1 MKKQEQISRRTM
13 LARIYYIDR
22 QIGAG
27 TYPNTRTLAEAWE
40 CGTAT
45 ISRDLD
51 FLRDMME
58 APIEYDPVKR
68 GYYYSDTAYRLP
80 SVFGSP
86 EAILALGMAKNF
98 LSLYQHTPIYEKA
111 RELIDS
117 IVISAPWYEDRII
130 TPPVPAA
137 PVAEKLWDCLCAA
150 LRENRILTFLYQGTW
165 DEDFVPRRVQPW
177 QLLFDNGLWF
187 LYGYAEERKAPRLFS
202 LARIKN
208 AVLTEEIFTLPADYD
223 YRARYSNAVDGSFFG
238 VFAGGRR
245 YHFRL
250 VFYGE
255 SVVWA
260 GDRKWAAD
268 QRAEPGK
275 TEKGDC
281 LFLDFTSTQYEKV
294 LEWMLS
300 QGGNVKPLEPAELAA
315 DWKRHI
321 ADMNILSGKDTDRC

>member
-1 MKKQEQISRRTM
+1 MKKQEQVSNRTM

-27 TYPNTRTLAEAWE
+27 TFPNTRSLAKEWE

-45 ISRDLD
+45 VSRDIE
-51 FLRDMME
+51 FLRDMMG

-68 GYYYSDTAYRLP
+68 GYYYSDKAYRLP
-80 SVFGSP
+80 STFSSP
-86 EAILALGMAKNF
+86 EGMIALGMVKNF
-98 LSLYQHTPIYEKA
+98 LSLYQHTPVYEKA
-111 RELIDS
+111 RHLLDS
-117 IVISAPWYEDRII
+117 IVVSAPWYEDRII
-130 TPPVPAA
+130 TPPVPSA
-137 PVAEKLWDCLCAA
+137 PVTAALWDCLCTA
-150 LRENRILTFLYQGTW
+150 LRENRVITFLYQGTW
-165 DEDFVPRRVQPW
+165 DEDFVPRRVRPY

-208 AVLTEEIFTLPADYD
+208 AALTEDSFTLPADYD
-223 YRARYSNAVDGSFFG
+223 YRTRHSNAADGSFFG
-238 VFAGGRR
+238 VFAGEKRR
-245 YHFRL
+245 HFRL

-268 QRAEPGK
+268 QRTEPLK
-275 TEKGDC
+275 TENGEC
-281 LFLDFTSTQYEKV
+281 LLLDFTSTQYGKV

-300 QGGNVKPLEPAELAA
+300 QGANVRPLEPEELVA
-315 DWKRHI
+315 DWKWHI
-321 ADMNILSGKDTDRC
+321 DEMQKLSTMTSY